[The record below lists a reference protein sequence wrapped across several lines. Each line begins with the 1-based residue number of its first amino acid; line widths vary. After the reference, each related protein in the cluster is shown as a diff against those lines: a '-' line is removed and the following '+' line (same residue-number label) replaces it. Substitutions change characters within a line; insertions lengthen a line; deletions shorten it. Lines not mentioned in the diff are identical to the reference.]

1 MAIQRPPGPN
11 FFPYIGGVIAM
22 KRTNPPSFF
31 LNLARTY
38 GDVVWY
44 QLAGTNVYQLSH
56 PDHIQELLVSN
67 IHVYHKGDMDKRV
80 LRQSLGNGLVLS
92 DGDFWKRQRKLV
104 APAFHSKRIESYAE
118 TMVDFAGKVM
128 SGWTDGTRIEMH
140 REMTRLTLYIVSKT
154 LYDTDVTESAD
165 GIGELV
171 TTLAHIGNQQYTQGF
186 VPPSWL
192 PIPQVTEARRAVQ
205 ALNGIMMPIIEARRQ
220 SGEDRGDLL
229 SMLLQ
234 SQDEDGSQMT
244 DQQVRDEA
252 VTLFLAGHETTS
264 NALSWTWALL
274 SQHPEAEA
282 RLHAELDAVLGDRP
296 PTFADLPKL
305 TFTDA
310 VFKEAMRLYPPAWAL
325 TGRQPQEDVQLA
337 GYTIPKNSVV
347 ITFPYVVHRDARWFE
362 NPDAF
367 RPERWLDGLE
377 KRIPK
382 YAYFPFG
389 GGPRVCVGNQFAM
402 MEGKLILAA
411 LASRYQFRLTEPGP
425 IGFDAAITLRPQGG
439 LPMRVETRV
448 KHNAIEASIEEAQRI
463 PV

>member
-1 MAIQRPPGPN
+1 MALQRPPGPK
-11 FFPYIGGVIAM
+11 FFPIIGGLIEM
-22 KRTNPPSFF
+22 RRTDPPTFF
-31 LNLARTY
+31 LNLARKH

-44 QLAGTNVYQLSH
+44 RLAGTDVYQLSH

-67 IHVYHKGDMDKRV
+67 IHTYNKGDLDKRI
-80 LRQSLGNGLVLS
+80 LRQTLGNGLLLS

-104 APAFHSKRIESYAE
+104 APAFHANRIASYAE
-118 TMVDFAGKVM
+118 TMVDFTGKVM
-128 SGWTDGTRIEMH
+128 SGWTDGTQIEMH
-140 REMTRLTLYIVSKT
+140 REMTRLTLFIVSKT
-154 LYDTDVTESAD
+154 LYDADVTESAD

-171 TTLAHIGNQQYTQGF
+171 TTLAHIGNKQYVQGF

-192 PIPQVTEARRAVQ
+192 PIPQVTDARQAVQ
-205 ALNGIMMPIIEARRQ
+205 ALNGIIMPIIEARRR

-229 SMLLQ
+229 SMLLMA
-234 SQDEDGSQMT
+234 QDEDGSQMS

-264 NALSWTWALL
+264 NALSWAWALL

-282 RLHAELDAVLGDRP
+282 RLHAELDSVLEGRT

-305 TFTDA
+305 PFTDA

-347 ITFPYVVHRDARWFE
+347 ITFPYVVHRDSRWFE

-389 GGPRVCVGNQFAM
+389 GGPRVCVGNQFAL

-411 LASRYQFRLTEPGP
+411 MASRYRFCLTQPGP
-425 IGFDAAITLRPQGG
+425 IGYDAAITLRPKGG
-439 LPMRVETRV
+439 LPMRVERRV
-448 KHNAIEASIEEAQRI
+448 NHRGTEQITEEAQR
-463 PV
+463 VLA